1 VLNVGPQELLL
12 ILVVAL
18 VVVGPKRLP
27 EIGRSIGRGL
37 RELRKAQDEV
47 RRTVRVTLDEET
59 RPTFG
64 DPRPPVT
71 RDPSAASGT
80 DTVAD
85 TAAAEAAGGPIEVS
99 EPEPAT
105 SPVSELSRTLG
116 RGLAEI
122 RKAREEVQRTFRVEL
137 ADPSAP
143 TGGPRPA
150 APPSRPETAS
160 RDAEPRDDAPGHE

>member
-1 VLNVGPQELLL
+1 LNVGPQELLL

-64 DPRPPVT
+64 EPRPPVT
-71 RDPSAASGT
+71 RDGPAASGAPERGP
-80 DTVAD
+80 V
-85 TAAAEAAGGPIEVS
+85 EPAG
-99 EPEPAT
+99 PEPTT
-105 SPVSELSRTLG
+105 SPVSELSQTLG

-137 ADPSAP
+137 ADPSAAA
-143 TGGPRPA
+143 GAPRPA
-150 APPSRPETAS
+150 AAPSRREPATE
-160 RDAEPRDDAPGHE
+160 DAEPRDDAPGRE